1 MALWGNNDNV
11 LTATAGV
18 VTATGSTGEVIGH
31 GTTFTN
37 FGVGQ
42 TLTVG
47 SGQTGGFGVN
57 TGITSDRLMTVT
69 SSSMGDLPQVIMV
82 LITSISSGD
91 SHLFQILFLIPEL
104 APSSSNAERDYTS
117 KVYGVNKDIQQARHA
132 ATSKY
137 TPSHAGWVGVQTYVD
152 MHGTLRVKS
161 ETLVAMSG
169 ITTATQATADV
180 LPS

>member
-1 MALWGNNDNV
+1 MEQLLQISV
-11 LTATAGV
+11 LVKPYV
-18 VTATGSTGEVIGH
+18 VGDRPVS
-31 GTTFTN
+31 N
-37 FGVGQ
+37 
-42 TLTVG
+42 TV
-47 SGQTGGFGVN
+47 
-57 TGITSDRLMTVT
+57 D
-69 SSSMGDLPQVIMV
+69 
-82 LITSISSGD
+82 
-91 SHLFQILFLIPEL
+91 PEF

-117 KVYGVNKDIQQARHA
+117 KVYGVNKDIQQARQA